1 MAKNIHERN
10 SKRVIVGIGLFTILI
25 IVGLLTFQKSEL
37 EYALNTGQMLEQ
49 LANQELYIYP
59 YQLTSDIDT
68 TKDLFIDIRD
78 KFSFGK
84 EHIEHAKNISAYE
97 LTKPENM
104 ALLDD
109 FKASGAKVILYGAKG
124 IDANGPCMFFRQLG
138 YHNVYYLLG
147 GFNYY
152 HKNKDNL
159 DNSNSETCYMPGN
172 AILDYAKASKKA
184 GVAPQQ
190 TKALKPVKVIKRAK
204 SSVESG
210 GC

>member
-10 SKRVIVGIGLFTILI
+10 PKRVIVGIGLFTILI

-37 EYALNTGQMLEQ
+37 EYALSTGQMLEQ

-59 YQLTSDIDT
+59 YQLTSDIDS

-84 EHIEHAKNISAYE
+84 EHIDHAKNISAYE
-97 LTKPENM
+97 LTKPENI
-104 ALLDD
+104 ALLNDY
-109 FKASGAKVILYGAKG
+109 KASGAKVILYGANG
-124 IDANGPCMFFRQLG
+124 LDANGPCMFFRQLG
-138 YHNVYYLLG
+138 YNNVYYLLG
-147 GFNYY
+147 GFDYFQ
-152 HKNKDNL
+152 KNKNNL
-159 DNSNSETCYMPGN
+159 DDTYFETCYMPGN
-172 AILDYAKASKKA
+172 AALDYAEASKEA

-190 TKALKPVKVIKRAK
+190 SQPLKPVKVTKRAK
-204 SSVESG
+204 SSVELG